1 MDKTR
6 KTEGRCIALLAL
18 ILVLALGNAACMST
32 KELKVDYGTSQLYS
46 VAEIDLAIA
55 ALKED
60 FDKMAGCRLY
70 SLKYA
75 GDKRCQKELEHA
87 NKGREANERYTDC
100 IVLNSVFRAPVAGGG
115 AWEPNELYHWS
126 WILVKKGNGA
136 WIVINKGYA

>member
-1 MDKTR
+1 MNKAR
-6 KTEGRCIALLAL
+6 KITGSCVAMLAMIVALAL
-18 ILVLALGNAACMST
+18 ENVACMNT
-32 KELKVDYGTSQLYS
+32 KTLKVNYGTSQLYS
-46 VAEIDLAIA
+46 VAEIDQAIA

-60 FDKMAGCRLY
+60 FDKMPGCRLY
-70 SLKYA
+70 SLTFA

-87 NKGREANERYTDC
+87 NKKRKANELYTDC

-126 WILVKKGNGA
+126 WIIVKTGNGP

>member
-1 MDKTR
+1 MNKAR
-6 KTEGRCIALLAL
+6 IIADGGIAILLL
-18 ILVLALGNAACMST
+18 IVALALGNAACMNT
-32 KELKVDYGTSQLYS
+32 RTLKVDYGTSQLYS
-46 VAEIDLAIA
+46 VAEIDQAIA

-60 FDKMAGCRLY
+60 FNKMAGCRLY
-70 SLKYA
+70 SLTFA

-87 NKGREANERYTDC
+87 NKKRKANELYTDC

-126 WILVKKGNGA
+126 WIIVKTGNGP